1 MSFRMSGEFCSGEA
15 VRGRSSRRRGQ
26 TLVASLIVIAIIMI
40 LTVVYMRGTGGG
52 KPAKPDGRGTTTM
65 GAAKASAED
74 IACQSN
80 VNQVRQLL
88 MVAKTSDDSFKP
100 ATVDEIPGATS
111 VSKCPVGKETYTIDP
126 EPGEI
131 HCPHLGHEK
140 F

>member
-15 VRGRSSRRRGQ
+15 VRGRFSRRRGQ

-65 GAAKASAED
+65 GAAK
-74 IACQSN
+74 
-80 VNQVRQLL
+80 
-88 MVAKTSDDSFKP
+88 
-100 ATVDEIPGATS
+100 

-126 EPGEI
+126 ESGEI

>member
-1 MSFRMSGEFCSGEA
+1 
-15 VRGRSSRRRGQ
+15 
-26 TLVASLIVIAIIMI
+26 
-40 LTVVYMRGTGGG
+40 
-52 KPAKPDGRGTTTM
+52 
-65 GAAKASAED
+65 
-74 IACQSN
+74 
-80 VNQVRQLL
+80 

-126 EPGEI
+126 ESGEI